1 MNGYPLEAL
10 RRLRESDAEDAHAA
24 VALRLGE
31 AAATEERRRA
41 EERRLALI
49 EAQISA
55 EDLSGPVR
63 ELRAL
68 AQAAAHRTRLYAH
81 RASTLEAL
89 ARAGEAVEGA
99 RRMLEQSRAEQRR
112 AVRQREAL
120 QTHHARWRGERLQA
134 REASEE
140 AGVEDAVAARW
151 RTAS

>member
-10 RRLRESDAEDAHAA
+10 RRLREREADDAHAA

-31 AAATEERRRA
+31 AAATDELRRD

-55 EDLSGPVR
+55 EDLGEPVR

-68 AQAAAHRTRLYAH
+68 AQAAAHRTRLHAH
-81 RASTLEAL
+81 RASTLAAL
-89 ARAGEAVEGA
+89 ERAAEAVEEA
-99 RRMLEQSRAEQRR
+99 RRMLEQSRSEQRR
-112 AVRQREAL
+112 AVLQQEAL
-120 QTHHARWRGERLQA
+120 AAHHTRWRGERRRA

-140 AGVEDAVAARW
+140 AGLEEALAARW
-151 RTAS
+151 QTPR